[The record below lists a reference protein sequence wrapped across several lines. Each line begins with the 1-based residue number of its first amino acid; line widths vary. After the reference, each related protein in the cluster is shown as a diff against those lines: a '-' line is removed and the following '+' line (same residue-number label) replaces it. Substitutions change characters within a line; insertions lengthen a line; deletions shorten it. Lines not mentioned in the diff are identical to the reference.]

1 MAEPKVQNN
10 SRKKGGT
17 IMNYKKAWNKLKET
31 IEEVET
37 LNGRSQEWL
46 NVISIPDL
54 KNAMEI
60 IESEVQ
66 NETNE

>member
-1 MAEPKVQNN
+1 
-10 SRKKGGT
+10 
-17 IMNYKKAWNKLKET
+17 MNYKKAWNKLKET